1 MVVIVLKN
9 IMSLKSTSPVTA
21 KLSTTSL
28 LSEKSANCET
38 IYYDLS
44 SLSIQCSKKERKI
57 KYNVRKQGGFL
68 VTQLCREENTR

>member
-1 MVVIVLKN
+1 
-9 IMSLKSTSPVTA
+9 MSLKSTSPVTA

-44 SLSIQCSKKERKI
+44 SLSIQCSKKERKNKI
-57 KYNVRKQGGFL
+57 Q
-68 VTQLCREENTR
+68 CEETRRVLSNSIM

>member
-1 MVVIVLKN
+1 ML
-9 IMSLKSTSPVTA
+9 T
-21 KLSTTSL
+21 

-68 VTQLCREENTR
+68 VTILCREENTR